1 MKWLCVTVNN
11 SIQKRSD
18 FEVFELLIERR
29 MNFAL
34 LYLLIAAD
42 VRLGMAHCFYKLNK
56 PEKAR
61 QAFQRTLDLDP
72 MSVGALVG
80 IALLDLNN
88 KDVSNLHAFIV
99 AAM

>member
-1 MKWLCVTVNN
+1 MW
-11 SIQKRSD
+11 SIVICGLVLASKCECR
-18 FEVFELLIERR
+18 VFVVV
-29 MNFAL
+29 
-34 LYLLIAAD
+34 AD

-72 MSVGALVG
+72 SSVGALVG

-88 KDVSNLHAFIV
+88 KDVSSLNV
-99 AAM
+99 SN